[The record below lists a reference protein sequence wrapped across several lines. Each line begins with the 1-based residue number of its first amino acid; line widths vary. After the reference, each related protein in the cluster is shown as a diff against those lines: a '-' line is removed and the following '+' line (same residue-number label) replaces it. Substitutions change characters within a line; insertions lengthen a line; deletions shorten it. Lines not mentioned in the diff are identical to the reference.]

1 MKIIKLVIYYNR
13 ININIK
19 LITNLIEKNRGDNM
33 AIHPIEFRY
42 GTPEMKNIWESE
54 NKLQRM
60 LDVESALAQAEG
72 ELGIIPQE
80 VADEIA
86 SKANTNYVKLE
97 RVNEIEAQT
106 KHDIGALV
114 KGLGEVCENDAG
126 EYVHFGATSNDVVDS
141 SNSLL
146 IRDSIEVLKEKII
159 RLTKLLLKLAEENK
173 AKVAIGRTHGQH
185 ALPTTYGMKFGIW
198 ADELHR
204 QYDRLLHAE
213 KNVCVAMMD
222 GAVGTTAALGEDG
235 WKIHKK
241 VAEILGLPA
250 ATITN
255 QVVQRDNHVEFI
267 MVLAN
272 IASTLDKIGL
282 EIRSLQRTEIMEVGE
297 YFDPE
302 KQMGSST
309 MPHKMNPITAERI
322 CGVARIIKSYVNAAL
337 DNNPLW
343 HERDLTNSSC
353 ERIMFPESCILTD
366 YILNLTIKLM
376 SNLVFYDE
384 NIERNLNL
392 TNGLIMAE
400 RLMAELTR
408 KGMGKQT
415 AYGIVRKNAI
425 KANKEKL
432 LLSDL
437 ILQDEEVSKF
447 LTEADVEEIMDP
459 HTYIGSSQIIIDELI
474 EKSKEWFK

>member
-1 MKIIKLVIYYNR
+1 
-13 ININIK
+13 
-19 LITNLIEKNRGDNM
+19 M

-42 GTPEMKNIWESE
+42 GTPEMKRIWEEE

-72 ELGIIPQE
+72 KLGIIPQE

-86 SKANTNYVKLE
+86 VKATTEYVKLE
-97 RVNEIEAQT
+97 RVKEIEAET
-106 KHDIGALV
+106 NHDIAALS
-114 KGLGEVCENDAG
+114 KGITEVCENGAG
-126 EYVHFGATSNDVVDS
+126 EYVHFGATSNDIVDS

-146 IRDSIEVLKEKII
+146 IRDSIEVLKEKLE
-159 RLTKLLLKLAEENK
+159 RLTKIMLKLTEENK
-173 AKVAIGRTHGQH
+173 MKVCIGRTHGQH

-204 QYDRLLHAE
+204 QYERLEHA
-213 KNVCVAMMD
+213 KGNVCIGMMD
-222 GAVGTTAALGEDG
+222 GAVGTTAALGTQG
-235 WKIHKK
+235 WEIHKA

-267 MVLAN
+267 CTLAN

-282 EIRSLQRTEIMEVGE
+282 EVRSLQRTELMELGE

-302 KQMGSST
+302 KQVGSST

-408 KGMGKQT
+408 AGMGKQT

-432 LLSDL
+432 LLGEL
-437 ILQDEEVSKF
+437 ILEDKEVQKY
-447 LTEADVEEIMDP
+447 LTEEDVEKIMDP
-459 HTYIGSSQIIIDELI
+459 HTYTGSIEIILDELL
-474 EKSKEWFK
+474 EKSKDWF

>member
-1 MKIIKLVIYYNR
+1 
-13 ININIK
+13 
-19 LITNLIEKNRGDNM
+19 M

-42 GTPEMKNIWESE
+42 GTPEMKRIWESE

-72 ELGIIPQE
+72 ELGIIPKD
-80 VADEIA
+80 ASNEIS
-86 SKANTNYVKLE
+86 SKANIDYVKQE
-97 RVNEIEAQT
+97 RINEIEKQT

-114 KGLGEVCENDAG
+114 KGLGEVCEGNAG
-126 EYVHFGATSNDVVDS
+126 EYVHFGATSNDIIDT

-146 IRDSIEVLKEKII
+146 IKDSIDVLEDKIKK
-159 RLTKLLLKLAEENK
+159 LTRLLLDLSVENRDK
-173 AKVAIGRTHGQH
+173 IAIGRTHGQH
-185 ALPTTYGMKFGIW
+185 ALPITYGMKFALW

-204 QYDRLLHAE
+204 QYNRLENARI
-213 KNVCVAMMD
+213 NVCVAMMD
-222 GAVGTTAALGEDG
+222 GAVGTTAALGEEG
-235 WKIHKK
+235 WSIHKS
-241 VAEILGLPA
+241 VAKILDLPA
-250 ATITN
+250 ASITN

-272 IASTLDKIGL
+272 IASTLDKIAL
-282 EIRSLQRTEIMEVGE
+282 EVRNLQRTEIMEIGE

-322 CGVARIIKSYVNAAL
+322 CGISRVVKSYVNAAL

-353 ERIMFPESCILTD
+353 ERIILPESCILTD

-408 KGMGKQT
+408 AGMGKQT
-415 AYGIVRKNAI
+415 AYDIVRANAI
-425 KANKEKL
+425 KANKKKL

-437 ILQDEEVSKF
+437 ILEDERVKEY
-447 LTEADVEEIMDP
+447 LTKEDVDEIMDP
-459 HTYIGSSQIIIDELI
+459 HTYIGSSQIIIDELL
-474 EKSKEWFK
+474 EKSQEWFK

>member
-1 MKIIKLVIYYNR
+1 
-13 ININIK
+13 
-19 LITNLIEKNRGDNM
+19 M

-42 GTPEMKNIWESE
+42 GTPEMKKIWEEE
-54 NKLQRM
+54 NKLQKM
-60 LDVESALAQAEG
+60 LDIESALAQAEG
-72 ELGIIPQE
+72 QLGIIPQE
-80 VADEIA
+80 VADEIKA
-86 SKANTNYVKLE
+86 KANTKYVKLE
-97 RVNEIEAQT
+97 RMKEIEAET
-106 KHDIGALV
+106 NHDIAALS
-114 KGLGEVCENDAG
+114 KSITEVCENEAG
-126 EYVHFGATSNDVVDS
+126 EYVHFGATSNDIVDS

-146 IRDSIEVLKEKII
+146 INDSINVLEEKLEKLIKI
-159 RLTKLLLKLAEENK
+159 MLELTKEHKLK
-173 AKVAIGRTHGQH
+173 VCIGRTHGQH
-185 ALPTTYGMKFGIW
+185 ALPTTYGMKFGLW

-204 QYDRLLHAE
+204 QYERLEHAR
-213 KNVCVAMMD
+213 KNVCISMMD
-222 GAVGTTAALGEDG
+222 GAVGTTAALGEIG
-235 WKIHKK
+235 WDIHKK

-250 ATITN
+250 ARITN

-267 MVLAN
+267 SVLAN
-272 IASTLDKIGL
+272 IASTLDKIAL

-302 KQMGSST
+302 KQVGSST

-322 CGVARIIKSYVNAAL
+322 CGVARIIKSYINAAL

-353 ERIMFPESCILTD
+353 ERIMFPESSILCD

-408 KGMGKQT
+408 AGMGKQT

-425 KANKEKL
+425 RANKEKL
-432 LLSDL
+432 LLGEI
-437 ILQDEEVSKF
+437 ILEDEEVQKF
-447 LTEADVEEIMDP
+447 LTKDKIDEIMNP
-459 HTYIGSSQIIIDELI
+459 NTYIGSIPRIIDELLEES
-474 EKSKEWFK
+474 EKWF

>member
-1 MKIIKLVIYYNR
+1 
-13 ININIK
+13 
-19 LITNLIEKNRGDNM
+19 M

-42 GTPEMKNIWESE
+42 GTPEMKAVWESE

-60 LDVESALAQAEG
+60 LDVEAALAQAEG
-72 ELGIIPQE
+72 KLGIIPQDI
-80 VADEIA
+80 ADEIA
-86 SKANTNYVKLE
+86 RKANTEYVKQE
-97 RVNEIEAQT
+97 RVNEIEKAT

-126 EYVHFGATSNDVVDS
+126 EYVHFGATSNDIIDS

-146 IRDSIEVLKEKII
+146 IKDSAEIIKDKIKT
-159 RLTKLLLKLAEENK
+159 LTELLLKLAEENID
-173 AKVAIGRTHGQH
+173 KVAVGRTHGQH
-185 ALPTTYGMKFGIW
+185 ALPITYGMKFGLW
-198 ADELHR
+198 ADEMHR
-204 QYDRLLHAE
+204 QYERVDHAE
-213 KNVCVAMMD
+213 KNVCVAMLD
-222 GAVGTTAALGEDG
+222 GAVGTTAALGEQG
-235 WKIHKK
+235 WEIHKT
-241 VAEILGLPA
+241 VAEILELPA
-250 ATITN
+250 ASITN

-267 MVLAN
+267 MALAN
-272 IASTLDKIGL
+272 VASTLDKIAL
-282 EIRSLQRTEIMEVGE
+282 EIRNLQRTEIMEVGE

-322 CGVARIIKSYVNAAL
+322 CGVARIVKSFVNAAL

-366 YILNLTIKLM
+366 YILNLTIKLI

-408 KGMGKQT
+408 SGMGKQT

-425 KANKEKL
+425 KANKENKL
-432 LLSDL
+432 LGNL
-437 ILQDEEVSKF
+437 ILEDPEVQKY
-447 LTEADVEEIMDP
+447 LTEEDVKEIINP
-459 HTYIGSSQIIIDELI
+459 HTYIGSSKTIIKELL
-474 EKSKEWFK
+474 EKSKEWF

>member
-1 MKIIKLVIYYNR
+1 
-13 ININIK
+13 
-19 LITNLIEKNRGDNM
+19 M

-42 GTPEMKNIWESE
+42 GTPEMKKIWEEE
-54 NKLQRM
+54 NKLQKM

-72 ELGIIPQE
+72 KLGIIPQE

-86 SKANTNYVKLE
+86 AKAN
-97 RVNEIEAQT
+97 
-106 KHDIGALV
+106 HDIAALS
-114 KGLGEVCENDAG
+114 KSITEVCENGAG
-126 EYVHFGATSNDVVDS
+126 EYVHFGATSNDIVDS

-146 IRDSIEVLKEKII
+146 IHDSIEVLKEKLE
-159 RLTKLLLKLAEENK
+159 RLTKIMLKLAEENK
-173 AKVAIGRTHGQH
+173 MKVCIGRTHGQH

-204 QYDRLLHAE
+204 QYVRLENAE
-213 KNVCVAMMD
+213 ANVCIGMMD
-222 GAVGTTAALGEDG
+222 GAVGTTAALGEQG
-235 WKIHKK
+235 WEIHKS

-267 MVLAN
+267 SVLAN

-282 EIRSLQRTEIMEVGE
+282 EIRSLQRTELMEVGE

-302 KQMGSST
+302 KQVGSST

-376 SNLVFYDE
+376 NNLVFYDE

-408 KGMGKQT
+408 AGMGKQT

-432 LLSDL
+432 LLGEL
-437 ILQDEEVSKF
+437 ILEDEDVQKYLNED
-447 LTEADVEEIMDP
+447 DVEKIMDP
-459 HTYIGSSQIIIDELI
+459 HTYIGSVPIIIDELL
-474 EKSKEWFK
+474 EKSKEWF

>member
-1 MKIIKLVIYYNR
+1 
-13 ININIK
+13 
-19 LITNLIEKNRGDNM
+19 M

-42 GTPEMKNIWESE
+42 GTPEMKAVWETE

-72 ELGIIPQE
+72 KLGIIPQE

-86 SKANTNYVKLE
+86 KKANTDYVKQE
-97 RVNEIEAQT
+97 RVNEIEKAT

-114 KGLGEVCENDAG
+114 KGLGEVCDNDAG
-126 EYVHFGATSNDVVDS
+126 EYVHFGATSNDVIDS

-146 IRDSIEVLKEKII
+146 IKDSAEIIKEKIKT
-159 RLTKLLLKLAEENK
+159 LTELLLKLAEENID
-173 AKVAIGRTHGQH
+173 KVAVGRTHGQH
-185 ALPTTYGMKFGIW
+185 ALPITYGMKFGLW

-204 QYDRLLHAE
+204 QYDRVDHAE
-213 KNVCVAMMD
+213 QNVCVAMLD
-222 GAVGTTAALGEDG
+222 GAVGTTAALGEQG
-235 WKIHKK
+235 WEIHKT

-250 ATITN
+250 ASITN

-267 MVLAN
+267 MALAN
-272 IASTLDKIGL
+272 LASTLDKIAL
-282 EIRSLQRTEIMEVGE
+282 EIRNLQRTELMEVGE

-322 CGVARIIKSYVNAAL
+322 CGVARIVKSFVNAAL

-408 KGMGKQT
+408 SGMGKQT

-425 KANKEKL
+425 KANKENKL
-432 LLSDL
+432 LGEL
-437 ILQDEEVSKF
+437 ILQDEEVQKY
-447 LTEADVEEIMDP
+447 LTEDDVEEIMDP
-459 HTYIGSSQIIIDELI
+459 HTYIGSSKIIIEELL
-474 EKSKEWFK
+474 EKSKDWF

>member
-1 MKIIKLVIYYNR
+1 
-13 ININIK
+13 
-19 LITNLIEKNRGDNM
+19 M

-42 GTPEMKNIWESE
+42 GTPEMKRIWEEE

-60 LDVESALAQAEG
+60 LDIESALAQAEG
-72 ELGIIPQE
+72 ELGIIPKE
-80 VADEIA
+80 VADEISA
-86 SKANTNYVKLE
+86 KANTKYVKLE
-97 RVNEIEAQT
+97 RVKQIEAET
-106 KHDIGALV
+106 NHDIAALS
-114 KGLGEVCENDAG
+114 KGITEVCEDGAG
-126 EYVHFGATSNDVVDS
+126 EYVHFGATSNDIVDS

-146 IRDSIEVLKEKII
+146 IKDSIEVLKEKLE
-159 RLTKLLLKLAEENK
+159 RLTKLMLKLAEENK
-173 AKVAIGRTHGQH
+173 MKVCIGRTHGQH
-185 ALPTTYGMKFGIW
+185 ALPTTYGMKFALW

-204 QYDRLLHAE
+204 QYDRLEHAE

-235 WKIHKK
+235 WKIHKT
-241 VAEILGLPA
+241 VARILDLPA
-250 ATITN
+250 AKITN
-255 QVVQRDNHVEFI
+255 QIVQRDNHVEFI
-267 MVLAN
+267 STLAN

-282 EIRSLQRTEIMEVGE
+282 EIRSLQRTEIMEIGE

-302 KQMGSST
+302 KQVGSST

-376 SNLVFYDE
+376 SNLIFYDE
-384 NIERNLNL
+384 NIEKNLNL

-408 KGMGKQT
+408 AGMGKQT

-425 KANKEKL
+425 KANKEDL
-432 LLSDL
+432 LLGAL
-437 ILQDEEVSKF
+437 ILKDENVQKY
-447 LTEADVEEIMDP
+447 LTEEDVEKIMDP
-459 HTYIGSSQIIIDELI
+459 HTYVGSIEIIIDELI
-474 EKSKEWFK
+474 EDSKNWF

>member
-1 MKIIKLVIYYNR
+1 M
-13 ININIK
+13 
-19 LITNLIEKNRGDNM
+19 
-33 AIHPIEFRY
+33 
-42 GTPEMKNIWESE
+42 
-54 NKLQRM
+54 
-60 LDVESALAQAEG
+60 
-72 ELGIIPQE
+72 
-80 VADEIA
+80 
-86 SKANTNYVKLE
+86 
-97 RVNEIEAQT
+97 
-106 KHDIGALV
+106 
-114 KGLGEVCENDAG
+114 
-126 EYVHFGATSNDVVDS
+126 
-141 SNSLL
+141 
-146 IRDSIEVLKEKII
+146 
-159 RLTKLLLKLAEENK
+159 LKLTEENK
-173 AKVAIGRTHGQH
+173 MKVCIGRTHGQH

-204 QYDRLLHAE
+204 QYDRLIHAE
-213 KNVCVAMMD
+213 GNVCIGMMD
-222 GAVGTTAALGEDG
+222 GAVGTTAALGEQG
-235 WKIHKK
+235 WEIHKC

-267 MVLAN
+267 SVLAN

-282 EIRSLQRTEIMEVGE
+282 EIRSLQRTELAEVGE

-302 KQMGSST
+302 KQVGSST

-384 NIERNLNL
+384 NIERNLNM

-408 KGMGKQT
+408 AGMGKQT

-432 LLSDL
+432 LLGEL
-437 ILQDEEVSKF
+437 ILKDQDVQKY
-447 LTEADVEEIMDP
+447 LTEKDVEKIMDP
-459 HTYIGSSQIIIDELI
+459 HTYIGSTTIIIEELL
-474 EKSKEWFK
+474 EKSKKWF